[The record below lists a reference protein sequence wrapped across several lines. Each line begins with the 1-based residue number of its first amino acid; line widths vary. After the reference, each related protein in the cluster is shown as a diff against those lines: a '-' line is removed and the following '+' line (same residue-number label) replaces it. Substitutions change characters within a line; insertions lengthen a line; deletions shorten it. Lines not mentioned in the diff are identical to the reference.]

1 MKLQLKRI
9 FLGNTYTI
17 GKLYIDGVAFCDTI
31 EDKVIDVDKSGKFD
45 NGEIKVYGES
55 AIPYGTYKV
64 VITLSPRFKRFLP
77 EILDVPHFTGIRIH
91 RGNTEKD
98 SHGCPIV
105 GQNKVKGMVVNSKTT
120 EIELMKRLKGQTDIT
135 IEIT

>member
-17 GKLYIDGVAFCDTI
+17 GKLFIDGEYFCDTI

-45 NGEIKVYGES
+45 NGEIKEYGES

-135 IEIT
+135 IEIC